1 MFPLALSHTCYSSC
15 TNRSYTSITRA
26 GTCAGL
32 LHPPPLRHFFSC
44 FPACQCQQI
53 GNRGFYSFA
62 SEWGEWRFLLSLVYS
77 GPPLLHLPPHPA
89 PAPPQPSQQT
99 YPSFCLGSCLSIFQL
114 NGKKETPTQTSFHPT
129 KCD

>member
-1 MFPLALSHTCYSSC
+1 MFPLALSHTCYNSC
-15 TNRSYTSITRA
+15 TDRSYTSINTQA
-26 GTCAGL
+26 GDMCRVTAPA
-32 LHPPPLRHFFSC
+32 PPRHFFSC

-62 SEWGEWRFLLSLVYS
+62 SEGGEWRFLLSLVYS
-77 GPPLLHLPPHPA
+77 ELPLLHPRPL

-99 YPSFCLGSCLSIFQL
+99 YPSFCLGCCLSIFQL